1 MEEDSSHHQ
10 ASSEESVRPHQRH
23 NNDDQDEGHGRPPP
37 PQQQRNNNEDAQGPQ
52 PQPQQRQDHGEA
64 RPPPRRNDRN
74 EEEIFGKLKFT
85 MPKFQGEED
94 PDAYLSWVLK
104 VDKIFRIHN
113 FSEAKK
119 VAMASLEFEGYA
131 NVWWEEVNKKR
142 EKEDLAPIDTWEEMQ
157 EVMHTRFVPTHHK
170 RDLFNKLTQLKQSYK
185 SVEEYYKEMHM
196 TMMSAN
202 VDEREEQTMARFLN
216 GLNIPVK
223 RIVEFLPYKNMVELL
238 HQATRAERQVREDL
252 ASAKTKTFFA
262 ARNAMNA
269 SSSIKNT
276 SALASK
282 DPPKQARSAIK
293 TTSFKPEQ
301 STMSSKA
308 STGSSNITC
317 FKCGAQ
323 GHKSF
328 ECKNTR
334 VMITR
339 DDGDVEYLSE
349 GEYEALVQAATT
361 HEDDDLEDQEQVLC
375 VHDASPSLVVTKVLT
390 THTLPNEDQRCNIF
404 QTRAGIN
411 GKSIKV
417 IIDGGSCHNL
427 ASTELCTKLNLPLRK
442 HPHPYHV
449 QWLSDNGNV
458 KIQHTVTISFK
469 IGAYEDTV
477 DCDVVPMT
485 VCHMLLGRPWQYDKK
500 ANHDGYTNAYSFK
513 VNDKTYILRPMTP
526 SQVIADN
533 AKALARA
540 KEATITS
547 ELRGERVIHQKE
559 SERQKPYV
567 SEMKSVLLATKSEM
581 REVHHN
587 PSTTLHYVLIC
598 KGPSEETNDLTNIP
612 SSLLSLLKEFQDVF
626 PDELPHGLPPLR
638 GIEHRI
644 DLIPGAPL
652 PNRAAYRTNPED
664 TKEIQRQI
672 QDLLTKGY
680 VRESLS
686 PCAVPV
692 ILVPKPD
699 ETQRMC
705 MDCRPINA
713 ITVRYRHPIP
723 RLDDML
729 DELSGATIFSK
740 IDLRSGYHQIRMA
753 IGDEWKTTFKTKL
766 GLYEW
771 LVMPFGLSNA
781 PSTFMRLMNHILRPL
796 IGKSVVVYFDD
807 ILIYSKTLEDHVQ
820 HVREVL
826 CILRHEKLYANLPKC
841 TFAQNKLVF
850 LGFVVSANGIEVDSS
865 KVEAIHNWPTPTNVG
880 QVRSFHGLAGF
891 YRRFVKDFSTIAC
904 PLNELTKKNVPFV
917 WGKAQQKA
925 FDELKKRL
933 TEAPLLVLPDFAK
946 TFEIEC
952 DASGLGIG
960 GVLMQ
965 NGKPVAYYNDGG
977 SQKGEQRG
985 ATVGPDHRAARPC
998 ALGAPQP
1005 LSPPFLRVL
1014 LRPENLSHIED
1025 LTRGYS
1031 RLCGAENTREKR
1043 ALRRAGIRRGNSL
1056 PEGEIDAIAIV
1067 IERDIISIIIIIIS
1081 TIYTAI
1087 TTAAPRIS
1095 MNEVRKKLF
1104 TISLSGKAAHWYKL
1118 LKNGDSIDWEDIVP
1132 LFYSKFYPPSEI
1144 HKDRNRIYNFWPH
1157 DGESIAQAWGR
1168 LKSLMLKC
1176 PIHELPGN
1184 VIIDNFYARLSF
1196 QDKTLLDTSCS
1207 GSFTRKNEEFKRDLL
1222 DRIQENTEGWENDK
1236 DRESGITY
1244 DYKCIEAFMD
1254 TDKFRNMSATYG
1266 LDSQV
1271 VANLYKAFASHYEL
1285 PKKNFDKYHEPY
1297 KDKIDSSVNKCVVV
1311 ETVDNV
1317 IPEAY
1322 IEKTPF
1328 PAKMKEYSVI
1338 SSAVNKSEKKPK
1350 EPEEQIKIEPAVAI
1364 VKDLVTENVEDGHII
1379 FCEDASNI
1387 VSHPN
1392 KSKQVSVPMLS
1403 VRIGDHCY
1411 YGLCDIGASVS
1422 AIPYELYT
1430 EIMHEIGSC
1439 ELEDIDVVIHLANR
1453 ETISPIGIVRDVEV
1467 LCGKIKYPAD
1477 FLVLGS
1483 AASDHCPI
1491 IFGRPFLNTC
1501 GAIIDCKKEKI
1512 LTRFAGEPY
1521 EFNFSKFTKTP
1532 YKVDLPSNDFKME
1545 QCASI
1550 VLVPNNPLQQHL
1562 ENSESE
1568 AFRKERDE
1576 LEEIFLR
1583 QPILK
1588 HDLPVE
1594 DLGTTPP
1601 PKEDPVFDLK
1611 PLPDNL
1617 KYAHIDDKKIYPV
1630 IISSKLS
1637 EIEEERL
1644 LEILKKH
1651 RGAIGYTLDDLKG
1664 ISPSICQHAI
1674 NMEDDAKPVVEH
1686 QRRLIPKM
1694 KEVVR
1699 NEVLKL
1705 LEAGIIY
1712 PIADSRWVSPVHCV
1726 PKKGGMTVVPNDND
1740 ELIPQR
1746 IVVGYRM
1753 CIDFRKVNK
1762 VTKKDHYPLPF
1773 IDQMLERLSKNTHF
1787 CFLDGYSGFS
1797 QIAVKA
1803 KDQEK
1808 TTFTCPYGTYAYRR
1822 MPFGLCNAPATFQR
1836 CMSAIFHGFCESI
1849 VEVFMDDF
1857 SVYGNSFDNCLRN
1870 LDKVLQRCEETNLV
1884 LNWEKCHF
1892 MVNEGI
1898 VLGHKI
1904 SERGIEVDRAK
1915 VEAIEKM
1922 PYPRDVKGIRSVLGH
1937 AGFYRRFIKD
1947 FSKISKPLTNL
1958 LQKDVPFVFDDD
1970 CKEAFETLKKA
1981 LTTAPVVEPPDWNL
1995 PFEIMCDASDFAVGA
2010 VLGQRVDKKL
2020 NVIHYASKTL
2030 DAAQRNYATT
2040 EKELLAVV
2048 FACDKFRPYIV
2059 DSKVT
2064 IHTDHAAI
2072 RYLMTKKDAKPRLI
2086 RWVLLL
2092 QEFDLHIIDR
2102 KGADNPVADNLSR
2115 LENIAYDPVPVND
2128 SFPNEQLAVIKGALP
2143 PALDLDS
2150 FPCVEEAIRVADEF
2164 CDQYRALKREVEILQ
2179 GGEPATSQNAGIL
2192 LNSQHKAVTATF
2204 G

>member
-1 MEEDSSHHQ
+1 MT
-10 ASSEESVRPHQRH
+10 
-23 NNDDQDEGHGRPPP
+23 EGARRGR
-37 PQQQRNNNEDAQGPQ
+37 REALWAQTIGGGGGPGRATLCSGG
-52 PQPQQRQDHGEA
+52 P
-64 RPPPRRNDRN
+64 
-74 EEEIFGKLKFT
+74 
-85 MPKFQGEED
+85 D
-94 PDAYLSWVLK
+94 P
-104 VDKIFRIHN
+104 FR
-113 FSEAKK
+113 
-119 VAMASLEFEGYA
+119 
-131 NVWWEEVNKKR
+131 
-142 EKEDLAPIDTWEEMQ
+142 
-157 EVMHTRFVPTHHK
+157 
-170 RDLFNKLTQLKQSYK
+170 
-185 SVEEYYKEMHM
+185 
-196 TMMSAN
+196 
-202 VDEREEQTMARFLN
+202 
-216 GLNIPVK
+216 
-223 RIVEFLPYKNMVELL
+223 LL
-238 HQATRAERQVREDL
+238 
-252 ASAKTKTFFA
+252 FFA
-262 ARNAMNA
+262 C
-269 SSSIKNT
+269 
-276 SALASK
+276 
-282 DPPKQARSAIK
+282 
-293 TTSFKPEQ
+293 SF
-301 STMSSKA
+301 
-308 STGSSNITC
+308 
-317 FKCGAQ
+317 
-323 GHKSF
+323 
-328 ECKNTR
+328 
-334 VMITR
+334 V
-339 DDGDVEYLSE
+339 
-349 GEYEALVQAATT
+349 
-361 HEDDDLEDQEQVLC
+361 
-375 VHDASPSLVVTKVLT
+375 
-390 THTLPNEDQRCNIF
+390 
-404 QTRAGIN
+404 
-411 GKSIKV
+411 
-417 IIDGGSCHNL
+417 
-427 ASTELCTKLNLPLRK
+427 RK
-442 HPHPYHV
+442 
-449 QWLSDNGNV
+449 
-458 KIQHTVTISFK
+458 
-469 IGAYEDTV
+469 
-477 DCDVVPMT
+477 
-485 VCHMLLGRPWQYDKK
+485 
-500 ANHDGYTNAYSFK
+500 
-513 VNDKTYILRPMTP
+513 
-526 SQVIADN
+526 
-533 AKALARA
+533 
-540 KEATITS
+540 
-547 ELRGERVIHQKE
+547 
-559 SERQKPYV
+559 
-567 SEMKSVLLATKSEM
+567 
-581 REVHHN
+581 
-587 PSTTLHYVLIC
+587 
-598 KGPSEETNDLTNIP
+598 
-612 SSLLSLLKEFQDVF
+612 
-626 PDELPHGLPPLR
+626 
-638 GIEHRI
+638 
-644 DLIPGAPL
+644 
-652 PNRAAYRTNPED
+652 
-664 TKEIQRQI
+664 
-672 QDLLTKGY
+672 
-680 VRESLS
+680 
-686 PCAVPV
+686 
-692 ILVPKPD
+692 PKP
-699 ETQRMC
+699 QR
-705 MDCRPINA
+705 DP
-713 ITVRYRHPIP
+713 H
-723 RLDDML
+723 
-729 DELSGATIFSK
+729 EG
-740 IDLRSGYHQIRMA
+740 LR
-753 IGDEWKTTFKTKL
+753 
-766 GLYEW
+766 
-771 LVMPFGLSNA
+771 
-781 PSTFMRLMNHILRPL
+781 
-796 IGKSVVVYFDD
+796 
-807 ILIYSKTLEDHVQ
+807 
-820 HVREVL
+820 
-826 CILRHEKLYANLPKC
+826 
-841 TFAQNKLVF
+841 
-850 LGFVVSANGIEVDSS
+850 
-865 KVEAIHNWPTPTNVG
+865 
-880 QVRSFHGLAGF
+880 
-891 YRRFVKDFSTIAC
+891 
-904 PLNELTKKNVPFV
+904 
-917 WGKAQQKA
+917 
-925 FDELKKRL
+925 
-933 TEAPLLVLPDFAK
+933 
-946 TFEIEC
+946 
-952 DASGLGIG
+952 
-960 GVLMQ
+960 
-965 NGKPVAYYNDGG
+965 
-977 SQKGEQRG
+977 
-985 ATVGPDHRAARPC
+985 
-998 ALGAPQP
+998 
-1005 LSPPFLRVL
+1005 
-1014 LRPENLSHIED
+1014 
-1025 LTRGYS
+1025 
-1031 RLCGAENTREKR
+1031 RLCGAENTRERKSSP
-1043 ALRRAGIRRGNSL
+1043 AGRNPPGKF
-1056 PEGEIDAIAIV
+1056 PPGGEIDAIVIV

-1081 TIYTAI
+1081 TIYTVI
-1087 TTAAPRIS
+1087 TTAAPRHRCSNSGIS

-1104 TISLSGKAAHWYKL
+1104 TISLSVAAHWYKL

-1207 GSFTRKNEEFKRDLL
+1207 GSFTRNKEEFKRDLL

-1236 DRESGITY
+1236 DRESGIIY

-1271 VANLYKAFASHYEL
+1271 VANLYRAFASHYEL

-1297 KDKIDSSVNKCVVV
+1297 KDKIDSSVNKCVVI

-1532 YKVDLPSNDFKME
+1532 YKADLPSNDFKME

-1576 LEEIFLR
+1576 LEEIFRR

-1674 NMEDDAKPVVEH
+1674 NMEEDAKPVVEH

-1753 CIDFRKVNK
+1753 CIDF
-1762 VTKKDHYPLPF
+1762 
-1773 IDQMLERLSKNTHF
+1773 
-1787 CFLDGYSGFS
+1787 
-1797 QIAVKA
+1797 
-1803 KDQEK
+1803 EK
-1808 TTFTCPYGTYAYRR
+1808 
-1822 MPFGLCNAPATFQR
+1822 LIK

-1995 PFEIMCDASDFAVGA
+1995 PFEIMCDASDFAV
-2010 VLGQRVDKKL
+2010 
-2020 NVIHYASKTL
+2020 
-2030 DAAQRNYATT
+2030 
-2040 EKELLAVV
+2040 
-2048 FACDKFRPYIV
+2048 
-2059 DSKVT
+2059 VT

-2128 SFPNEQLAVIKGALP
+2128 SFPNEQLAVIKV
-2143 PALDLDS
+2143 S
-2150 FPCVEEAIRVADEF
+2150 SRESPCTMVSNNKDKEPLKENIQDPELKKEDAREDEEVEEAPQERQQATVASIGVISSPSNIKRSARIATGGAVPRHYLAPRTSYPSHYNP
-2164 CDQYRALKREVEILQ
+2164 YRNLIYDRQTERTPKVVLPSNWDINRSDTA
-2179 GGEPATSQNAGIL
+2179 GEKEPEAEEWGNNSKSWDSPSDRL
-2192 LNSQHKAVTATF
+2192 LNRVEHNSEMIRNLIYRIDELQELIEKLVRNSSPPSPKE
-2204 G
+2204 

>member
-1 MEEDSSHHQ
+1 MSTFRRNFLFSALKPLLRDSTQCLEVDGILDLRAGGPPRPGTISSGLYRKGKTSAVGAMERKATTHVGSWLSLSCVPSPAKQVGTSRFRAEAMGNENSAPPAAGAWPDLQHKKRNATAELGRDRPGTETLGPLLKRKIKTAADQAASMLMPPPSSKCLYKHKATRQ
-10 ASSEESVRPHQRH
+10 LGGDLLMNMAETAAPLLKWMQNEANEAAVRTMVPTPSSENLYKHEAMGQLGGDLLMNLDETSVPL
-23 NNDDQDEGHGRPPP
+23 
-37 PQQQRNNNEDAQGPQ
+37 
-52 PQPQQRQDHGEA
+52 
-64 RPPPRRNDRN
+64 
-74 EEEIFGKLKFT
+74 LKWI
-85 MPKFQGEED
+85 KND
-94 PDAYLSWVLK
+94 PDEAAVKTMVLPPSSENLLK
-104 VDKIFRIHN
+104 HKATGQLGGTL
-113 FSEAKK
+113 FSKQTETAKP
-119 VAMASLEFEGYA
+119 SL
-131 NVWWEEVNKKR
+131 
-142 EKEDLAPIDTWEEMQ
+142 
-157 EVMHTRFVPTHHK
+157 
-170 RDLFNKLTQLKQSYK
+170 
-185 SVEEYYKEMHM
+185 
-196 TMMSAN
+196 
-202 VDEREEQTMARFLN
+202 
-216 GLNIPVK
+216 VK
-223 RIVEFLPYKNMVELL
+223 RIATAADEASAEAATKLLSAPPSGCLYKLKSKDQPGRN
-238 HQATRAERQVREDL
+238 HPRREDL
-252 ASAKTKTFFA
+252 
-262 ARNAMNA
+262 
-269 SSSIKNT
+269 
-276 SALASK
+276 
-282 DPPKQARSAIK
+282 
-293 TTSFKPEQ
+293 
-301 STMSSKA
+301 
-308 STGSSNITC
+308 
-317 FKCGAQ
+317 
-323 GHKSF
+323 
-328 ECKNTR
+328 
-334 VMITR
+334 
-339 DDGDVEYLSE
+339 
-349 GEYEALVQAATT
+349 
-361 HEDDDLEDQEQVLC
+361 
-375 VHDASPSLVVTKVLT
+375 
-390 THTLPNEDQRCNIF
+390 
-404 QTRAGIN
+404 
-411 GKSIKV
+411 
-417 IIDGGSCHNL
+417 
-427 ASTELCTKLNLPLRK
+427 
-442 HPHPYHV
+442 
-449 QWLSDNGNV
+449 
-458 KIQHTVTISFK
+458 
-469 IGAYEDTV
+469 
-477 DCDVVPMT
+477 
-485 VCHMLLGRPWQYDKK
+485 
-500 ANHDGYTNAYSFK
+500 
-513 VNDKTYILRPMTP
+513 
-526 SQVIADN
+526 
-533 AKALARA
+533 
-540 KEATITS
+540 
-547 ELRGERVIHQKE
+547 
-559 SERQKPYV
+559 
-567 SEMKSVLLATKSEM
+567 TKS
-581 REVHHN
+581 
-587 PSTTLHYVLIC
+587 
-598 KGPSEETNDLTNIP
+598 
-612 SSLLSLLKEFQDVF
+612 
-626 PDELPHGLPPLR
+626 
-638 GIEHRI
+638 
-644 DLIPGAPL
+644 
-652 PNRAAYRTNPED
+652 
-664 TKEIQRQI
+664 
-672 QDLLTKGY
+672 
-680 VRESLS
+680 
-686 PCAVPV
+686 
-692 ILVPKPD
+692 
-699 ETQRMC
+699 
-705 MDCRPINA
+705 
-713 ITVRYRHPIP
+713 
-723 RLDDML
+723 
-729 DELSGATIFSK
+729 
-740 IDLRSGYHQIRMA
+740 
-753 IGDEWKTTFKTKL
+753 
-766 GLYEW
+766 
-771 LVMPFGLSNA
+771 
-781 PSTFMRLMNHILRPL
+781 
-796 IGKSVVVYFDD
+796 
-807 ILIYSKTLEDHVQ
+807 
-820 HVREVL
+820 
-826 CILRHEKLYANLPKC
+826 
-841 TFAQNKLVF
+841 
-850 LGFVVSANGIEVDSS
+850 
-865 KVEAIHNWPTPTNVG
+865 
-880 QVRSFHGLAGF
+880 
-891 YRRFVKDFSTIAC
+891 
-904 PLNELTKKNVPFV
+904 
-917 WGKAQQKA
+917 
-925 FDELKKRL
+925 
-933 TEAPLLVLPDFAK
+933 
-946 TFEIEC
+946 
-952 DASGLGIG
+952 
-960 GVLMQ
+960 
-965 NGKPVAYYNDGG
+965 
-977 SQKGEQRG
+977 
-985 ATVGPDHRAARPC
+985 
-998 ALGAPQP
+998 
-1005 LSPPFLRVL
+1005 
-1014 LRPENLSHIED
+1014 
-1025 LTRGYS
+1025 YS

-1067 IERDIISIIIIIIS
+1067 IELDIISIIIIIIS

-1087 TTAAPRIS
+1087 TTAAPRHRCIS

-1207 GSFTRKNEEFKRDLL
+1207 GSFTRNKEEFKRDLL

-1236 DRESGITY
+1236 DRESGIIY

-1297 KDKIDSSVNKCVVV
+1297 KDKVDSSVNKCVVI

-1392 KSKQVSVPMLS
+1392 KPKQVSVPMLS

-1532 YKVDLPSNDFKME
+1532 YKADLPSNDFKME

-1674 NMEDDAKPVVEH
+1674 NMEEDAKPVVEH

-1773 IDQMLERLSKNTHF
+1773 IDQMLER
-1787 CFLDGYSGFS
+1787 
-1797 QIAVKA
+1797 
-1803 KDQEK
+1803 
-1808 TTFTCPYGTYAYRR
+1808 
-1822 MPFGLCNAPATFQR
+1822 

-1922 PYPRDVKGIRSVLGH
+1922 PYPRDVK
-1937 AGFYRRFIKD
+1937 
-1947 FSKISKPLTNL
+1947 
-1958 LQKDVPFVFDDD
+1958 
-1970 CKEAFETLKKA
+1970 
-1981 LTTAPVVEPPDWNL
+1981 
-1995 PFEIMCDASDFAVGA
+1995 
-2010 VLGQRVDKKL
+2010 
-2020 NVIHYASKTL
+2020 
-2030 DAAQRNYATT
+2030 
-2040 EKELLAVV
+2040 
-2048 FACDKFRPYIV
+2048 
-2059 DSKVT
+2059 
-2064 IHTDHAAI
+2064 
-2072 RYLMTKKDAKPRLI
+2072 
-2086 RWVLLL
+2086 
-2092 QEFDLHIIDR
+2092 DR

-2115 LENIAYDPVPVND
+2115 LENIAYDHVPVND

-2164 CDQYRALKREVEILQ
+2164 CDQYRALRREVEILQ
-2179 GGEPATSQNAGIL
+2179 EENQRLRRMLEYYSNPSTRPSPPHSGNNESLQVLVQNYKIEKLKLKEIL
-2192 LNSQHKAVTATF
+2192 MKREKKPSPSSPKE
-2204 G
+2204 

>member
-1 MEEDSSHHQ
+1 MLCP
-10 ASSEESVRPHQRH
+10 RP
-23 NNDDQDEGHGRPPP
+23 
-37 PQQQRNNNEDAQGPQ
+37 
-52 PQPQQRQDHGEA
+52 
-64 RPPPRRNDRN
+64 
-74 EEEIFGKLKFT
+74 F
-85 MPKFQGEED
+85 
-94 PDAYLSWVLK
+94 
-104 VDKIFRIHN
+104 
-113 FSEAKK
+113 
-119 VAMASLEFEGYA
+119 
-131 NVWWEEVNKKR
+131 
-142 EKEDLAPIDTWEEMQ
+142 
-157 EVMHTRFVPTHHK
+157 
-170 RDLFNKLTQLKQSYK
+170 
-185 SVEEYYKEMHM
+185 
-196 TMMSAN
+196 
-202 VDEREEQTMARFLN
+202 
-216 GLNIPVK
+216 
-223 RIVEFLPYKNMVELL
+223 
-238 HQATRAERQVREDL
+238 
-252 ASAKTKTFFA
+252 
-262 ARNAMNA
+262 
-269 SSSIKNT
+269 
-276 SALASK
+276 
-282 DPPKQARSAIK
+282 
-293 TTSFKPEQ
+293 
-301 STMSSKA
+301 
-308 STGSSNITC
+308 
-317 FKCGAQ
+317 
-323 GHKSF
+323 
-328 ECKNTR
+328 
-334 VMITR
+334 
-339 DDGDVEYLSE
+339 
-349 GEYEALVQAATT
+349 
-361 HEDDDLEDQEQVLC
+361 
-375 VHDASPSLVVTKVLT
+375 
-390 THTLPNEDQRCNIF
+390 
-404 QTRAGIN
+404 
-411 GKSIKV
+411 
-417 IIDGGSCHNL
+417 
-427 ASTELCTKLNLPLRK
+427 
-442 HPHPYHV
+442 
-449 QWLSDNGNV
+449 
-458 KIQHTVTISFK
+458 
-469 IGAYEDTV
+469 
-477 DCDVVPMT
+477 
-485 VCHMLLGRPWQYDKK
+485 
-500 ANHDGYTNAYSFK
+500 
-513 VNDKTYILRPMTP
+513 
-526 SQVIADN
+526 
-533 AKALARA
+533 
-540 KEATITS
+540 
-547 ELRGERVIHQKE
+547 
-559 SERQKPYV
+559 
-567 SEMKSVLLATKSEM
+567 
-581 REVHHN
+581 
-587 PSTTLHYVLIC
+587 
-598 KGPSEETNDLTNIP
+598 
-612 SSLLSLLKEFQDVF
+612 
-626 PDELPHGLPPLR
+626 
-638 GIEHRI
+638 
-644 DLIPGAPL
+644 
-652 PNRAAYRTNPED
+652 
-664 TKEIQRQI
+664 
-672 QDLLTKGY
+672 
-680 VRESLS
+680 
-686 PCAVPV
+686 
-692 ILVPKPD
+692 
-699 ETQRMC
+699 
-705 MDCRPINA
+705 
-713 ITVRYRHPIP
+713 
-723 RLDDML
+723 
-729 DELSGATIFSK
+729 
-740 IDLRSGYHQIRMA
+740 
-753 IGDEWKTTFKTKL
+753 
-766 GLYEW
+766 
-771 LVMPFGLSNA
+771 
-781 PSTFMRLMNHILRPL
+781 
-796 IGKSVVVYFDD
+796 
-807 ILIYSKTLEDHVQ
+807 
-820 HVREVL
+820 
-826 CILRHEKLYANLPKC
+826 
-841 TFAQNKLVF
+841 
-850 LGFVVSANGIEVDSS
+850 
-865 KVEAIHNWPTPTNVG
+865 
-880 QVRSFHGLAGF
+880 
-891 YRRFVKDFSTIAC
+891 
-904 PLNELTKKNVPFV
+904 
-917 WGKAQQKA
+917 
-925 FDELKKRL
+925 
-933 TEAPLLVLPDFAK
+933 
-946 TFEIEC
+946 
-952 DASGLGIG
+952 
-960 GVLMQ
+960 
-965 NGKPVAYYNDGG
+965 
-977 SQKGEQRG
+977 
-985 ATVGPDHRAARPC
+985 
-998 ALGAPQP
+998 
-1005 LSPPFLRVL
+1005 SPPFLRVL
-1014 LRPENLSHIED
+1014 LRPENLSHRGI
-1025 LTRGYS
+1025 LTKGYS
-1031 RLCGAENTREKR
+1031 RLCGAENTREKELSGGQES
-1043 ALRRAGIRRGNSL
+1043 AGEIPSRR
-1056 PEGEIDAIAIV
+1056 EIDAIAIV

-1087 TTAAPRIS
+1087 TTAAPRHRCSNSGIS

-1236 DRESGITY
+1236 DRESGIIY

-1297 KDKIDSSVNKCVVV
+1297 KDKVDSSVNKCVVI

-1338 SSAVNKSEKKPK
+1338 S
-1350 EPEEQIKIEPAVAI
+1350 I
-1364 VKDLVTENVEDGHII
+1364 KDLVTENVEDGHII

-1392 KSKQVSVPMLS
+1392 KPKQVSVPMLS

-1477 FLVLGS
+1477 FL
-1483 AASDHCPI
+1483 
-1491 IFGRPFLNTC
+1491 
-1501 GAIIDCKKEKI
+1501 
-1512 LTRFAGEPY
+1512 
-1521 EFNFSKFTKTP
+1521 
-1532 YKVDLPSNDFKME
+1532 
-1545 QCASI
+1545 
-1550 VLVPNNPLQQHL
+1550 QHL

-1576 LEEIFLR
+1576 LEEIFRR

-1637 EIEEERL
+1637 EIEEE
-1644 LEILKKH
+1644 
-1651 RGAIGYTLDDLKG
+1651 
-1664 ISPSICQHAI
+1664 
-1674 NMEDDAKPVVEH
+1674 
-1686 QRRLIPKM
+1686 
-1694 KEVVR
+1694 
-1699 NEVLKL
+1699 
-1705 LEAGIIY
+1705 
-1712 PIADSRWVSPVHCV
+1712 RWVSPVHCV

-1808 TTFTCPYGTYAYRR
+1808 TTFTCPYGTYAYR
-1822 MPFGLCNAPATFQR
+1822 Q
-1836 CMSAIFHGFCESI
+1836 
-1849 VEVFMDDF
+1849 VFMDDF

-1904 SERGIEVDRAK
+1904 SREVLKLIELK
-1915 VEAIEKM
+1915 LKQ
-1922 PYPRDVKGIRSVLGH
+1922 L
-1937 AGFYRRFIKD
+1937 RRCPI
-1947 FSKISKPLTNL
+1947 
-1958 LQKDVPFVFDDD
+1958 QGM
-1970 CKEAFETLKKA
+1970 LKKA

-2128 SFPNEQLAVIKGALP
+2128 SFPNEQLAVIKV
-2143 PALDLDS
+2143 S
-2150 FPCVEEAIRVADEF
+2150 SRESPCTMVSNNKDKEPLKENIQDPELKKEDAREDEEVEEAPQERQQATVASIGVISSPSNIKRSARIATGGAVPRHYLAPRTSYPSHYNP
-2164 CDQYRALKREVEILQ
+2164 YRNLIYDRQTERTPKVVLPSNWDINRSDTA
-2179 GGEPATSQNAGIL
+2179 GEKEPEAEEWGNNSKSWDSPSDRL
-2192 LNSQHKAVTATF
+2192 LNRVEHNSEMIRNLIYRIDELQELIEKLVRNSSPPSPKE
-2204 G
+2204 

>member
-1 MEEDSSHHQ
+1 MSTEESVPDLSAGTQFSESTSGEEVPVDQPDGLEEDLAQSEEDAGGSEQLTGNDEENAGGPGEGTDAQFPGIDLDAYMRGAWTGSDVTQAEIDWLYRSRRIPEEVFCRIPGPELKPAPRPESKRVANYIKLSKKETKLSEDDIVRSFLSRRVLPLQRRAHKMSQMLGQRDPTRMTTFSLSPMELILKAKQICQNTLRPDGKYGLKPYSRNDPSPRDNFSRIAREELPRYAPKRKFPDDVDPDPYVHEHVAPLAAEVSQEFLDTLAQRGQAPKRRKNKAPAEDAGPSEAPPAKRQKKGSLGPHGRKRRHEMSTAAVDPLVLTRSAPGMPPEASEDPSKTSPPQPNHRAEEDSISPPEYQDTGASDMGADSEDAGRSEPPVPPVLKTKKKKKTIASPSKPLPEDSVPAAPSQ
-10 ASSEESVRPHQRH
+10 AKGTSAPPPATNAPSRPPIGDAPVPSPAKDASAPPPAPPACKSTTATLPTPPEGTIITAQKLTAAVTAAMAPPSGSQGQYLVLHAGRVMVSAGEKASAQLGRIVQVTRGEVDLGGLREYVESGTGRIFPPPPAAWTRTNCRSWIILARGARHGTSAGSSARSRSLTRPGMMPAPMWWLIEESVYARRLDNPSRGCWGVRTARPHHPEQAHDKCQAALPETSLEELTSQISALKAEKEKLALEHSNALEAHRTNFGELKQKLIQSEVQH
-23 NNDDQDEGHGRPPP
+23 AEALKKAEAAG
-37 PQQQRNNNEDAQGPQ
+37 ETKVK
-52 PQPQQRQDHGEA
+52 EA
-64 RPPPRRNDRN
+64 RKELTEATGKLQKELEAKAQALKAAEDRN
-74 EEEIFGKLKFT
+74 AALLADQAEFDRLVAQADNQAVTAGAQEYDGAAHWQALDPRAMESYDHLIALTPDHSHEGNFTKIPIFPITEGAGEEE
-85 MPKFQGEED
+85 
-94 PDAYLSWVLK
+94 
-104 VDKIFRIHN
+104 
-113 FSEAKK
+113 EA
-119 VAMASLEFEGYA
+119 
-131 NVWWEEVNKKR
+131 
-142 EKEDLAPIDTWEEMQ
+142 
-157 EVMHTRFVPTHHK
+157 
-170 RDLFNKLTQLKQSYK
+170 
-185 SVEEYYKEMHM
+185 
-196 TMMSAN
+196 
-202 VDEREEQTMARFLN
+202 
-216 GLNIPVK
+216 
-223 RIVEFLPYKNMVELL
+223 
-238 HQATRAERQVREDL
+238 
-252 ASAKTKTFFA
+252 
-262 ARNAMNA
+262 
-269 SSSIKNT
+269 
-276 SALASK
+276 
-282 DPPKQARSAIK
+282 
-293 TTSFKPEQ
+293 
-301 STMSSKA
+301 
-308 STGSSNITC
+308 
-317 FKCGAQ
+317 
-323 GHKSF
+323 
-328 ECKNTR
+328 
-334 VMITR
+334 
-339 DDGDVEYLSE
+339 
-349 GEYEALVQAATT
+349 
-361 HEDDDLEDQEQVLC
+361 
-375 VHDASPSLVVTKVLT
+375 KVLT
-390 THTLPNEDQRCNIF
+390 QAAR
-404 QTRAGIN
+404 
-411 GKSIKV
+411 
-417 IIDGGSCHNL
+417 
-427 ASTELCTKLNLPLRK
+427 LC
-442 HPHPYHV
+442 
-449 QWLSDNGNV
+449 
-458 KIQHTVTISFK
+458 
-469 IGAYEDTV
+469 
-477 DCDVVPMT
+477 
-485 VCHMLLGRPWQYDKK
+485 LGR
-500 ANHDGYTNAYSFK
+500 
-513 VNDKTYILRPMTP
+513 
-526 SQVIADN
+526 
-533 AKALARA
+533 
-540 KEATITS
+540 AT
-547 ELRGERVIHQKE
+547 L
-559 SERQKPYV
+559 
-567 SEMKSVLLATKSEM
+567 
-581 REVHHN
+581 
-587 PSTTLHYVLIC
+587 C
-598 KGPSEETNDLTNIP
+598 
-612 SSLLSLLKEFQDVF
+612 
-626 PDELPHGLPPLR
+626 
-638 GIEHRI
+638 
-644 DLIPGAPL
+644 
-652 PNRAAYRTNPED
+652 
-664 TKEIQRQI
+664 
-672 QDLLTKGY
+672 
-680 VRESLS
+680 
-686 PCAVPV
+686 
-692 ILVPKPD
+692 
-699 ETQRMC
+699 
-705 MDCRPINA
+705 
-713 ITVRYRHPIP
+713 
-723 RLDDML
+723 
-729 DELSGATIFSK
+729 SGAHDPFASFSS
-740 IDLRSGYHQIRMA
+740 R
-753 IGDEWKTTFKTKL
+753 T
-766 GLYEW
+766 
-771 LVMPFGLSNA
+771 
-781 PSTFMRLMNHILRPL
+781 
-796 IGKSVVVYFDD
+796 
-807 ILIYSKTLEDHVQ
+807 
-820 HVREVL
+820 
-826 CILRHEKLYANLPKC
+826 
-841 TFAQNKLVF
+841 
-850 LGFVVSANGIEVDSS
+850 
-865 KVEAIHNWPTPTNVG
+865 
-880 QVRSFHGLAGF
+880 
-891 YRRFVKDFSTIAC
+891 
-904 PLNELTKKNVPFV
+904 
-917 WGKAQQKA
+917 
-925 FDELKKRL
+925 
-933 TEAPLLVLPDFAK
+933 
-946 TFEIEC
+946 
-952 DASGLGIG
+952 
-960 GVLMQ
+960 
-965 NGKPVAYYNDGG
+965 
-977 SQKGEQRG
+977 
-985 ATVGPDHRAARPC
+985 
-998 ALGAPQP
+998 
-1005 LSPPFLRVL
+1005 
-1014 LRPENLSHIED
+1014 LRPENLSYGGI

-1031 RLCGAENTREKR
+1031 RLCGAESTREKKS
-1043 ALRRAGIRRGNSL
+1043 LRRESAGKFL
-1056 PEGEIDAIAIV
+1056 PGGGIDAIAIV
-1067 IERDIISIIIIIIS
+1067 IELDIISIIITIVS

-1087 TTAAPRIS
+1087 TTAAPRHRCIS

-1236 DRESGITY
+1236 DRESGIIY

-1297 KDKIDSSVNKCVVV
+1297 KDKIDSSVNKCVVI

-1392 KSKQVSVPMLS
+1392 KPKQVSVPMLS

-1483 AASDHCPI
+1483 AASDYCPI

-1576 LEEIFLR
+1576 LEEIFRR

-1674 NMEDDAKPVVEH
+1674 NMEEDAKPVVEH

-1762 VTKKDHYPLPF
+1762 
-1773 IDQMLERLSKNTHF
+1773 
-1787 CFLDGYSGFS
+1787 
-1797 QIAVKA
+1797 
-1803 KDQEK
+1803 
-1808 TTFTCPYGTYAYRR
+1808 
-1822 MPFGLCNAPATFQR
+1822 
-1836 CMSAIFHGFCESI
+1836 
-1849 VEVFMDDF
+1849 VFMDDF

-1958 LQKDVPFVFDDD
+1958 LQKD
-1970 CKEAFETLKKA
+1970 KA

-2164 CDQYRALKREVEILQ
+2164 CDQYRALRREVEILQ
-2179 GGEPATSQNAGIL
+2179 EENQRLRRMLEYYSNPSTRPSPPHSGSQKGKKRGATGAQDHGAARPGPAAPPYALGPTTLFASFSSRTPSSRKPKPQRDPHEGLTAAGGEHPERELSGGRIRRGNSLPEEIDAIAIVIELDIISIIITIVSTIYTAITTAAPRHRCNDLGLIL
-2192 LNSQHKAVTATF
+2192 IV
-2204 G
+2204 

>member
-1 MEEDSSHHQ
+1 MSTFRRNFLFSALKPLLRDSTQCLEVDGILDLRAGGPHRPGTISSGLYRKGKTSAVGAMERKATTHVGSWLSLSCVPSPAKQVGTSRFRAEAMGNENSAPPAAGAWPDLQHKKRNATAELGRDRPGTETLGPLLKRKIKTAADQAASMLMPPPSSKCLYKHKATHQ
-10 ASSEESVRPHQRH
+10 LGGDLLMNMAETAAPLLKWMQNEANEAAVRTMVPAPSSENLYKHEAMGQLGGDLLMNLDETSVPL
-23 NNDDQDEGHGRPPP
+23 
-37 PQQQRNNNEDAQGPQ
+37 
-52 PQPQQRQDHGEA
+52 
-64 RPPPRRNDRN
+64 
-74 EEEIFGKLKFT
+74 LKWI
-85 MPKFQGEED
+85 KND
-94 PDAYLSWVLK
+94 PDEAAVKTMVLPPSSENLLK
-104 VDKIFRIHN
+104 HKATGQLGGTL
-113 FSEAKK
+113 FSKQTETAKP
-119 VAMASLEFEGYA
+119 SL
-131 NVWWEEVNKKR
+131 
-142 EKEDLAPIDTWEEMQ
+142 
-157 EVMHTRFVPTHHK
+157 
-170 RDLFNKLTQLKQSYK
+170 
-185 SVEEYYKEMHM
+185 
-196 TMMSAN
+196 
-202 VDEREEQTMARFLN
+202 
-216 GLNIPVK
+216 VK
-223 RIVEFLPYKNMVELL
+223 RIATAADEASAEAATKLLSAPPSGCLYKLKSKDQPGRN
-238 HQATRAERQVREDL
+238 HPRREDL
-252 ASAKTKTFFA
+252 
-262 ARNAMNA
+262 
-269 SSSIKNT
+269 
-276 SALASK
+276 
-282 DPPKQARSAIK
+282 
-293 TTSFKPEQ
+293 
-301 STMSSKA
+301 
-308 STGSSNITC
+308 
-317 FKCGAQ
+317 
-323 GHKSF
+323 
-328 ECKNTR
+328 
-334 VMITR
+334 
-339 DDGDVEYLSE
+339 
-349 GEYEALVQAATT
+349 
-361 HEDDDLEDQEQVLC
+361 
-375 VHDASPSLVVTKVLT
+375 
-390 THTLPNEDQRCNIF
+390 
-404 QTRAGIN
+404 
-411 GKSIKV
+411 
-417 IIDGGSCHNL
+417 
-427 ASTELCTKLNLPLRK
+427 
-442 HPHPYHV
+442 
-449 QWLSDNGNV
+449 
-458 KIQHTVTISFK
+458 
-469 IGAYEDTV
+469 
-477 DCDVVPMT
+477 
-485 VCHMLLGRPWQYDKK
+485 
-500 ANHDGYTNAYSFK
+500 
-513 VNDKTYILRPMTP
+513 
-526 SQVIADN
+526 
-533 AKALARA
+533 
-540 KEATITS
+540 
-547 ELRGERVIHQKE
+547 
-559 SERQKPYV
+559 
-567 SEMKSVLLATKSEM
+567 TKS
-581 REVHHN
+581 
-587 PSTTLHYVLIC
+587 
-598 KGPSEETNDLTNIP
+598 
-612 SSLLSLLKEFQDVF
+612 
-626 PDELPHGLPPLR
+626 
-638 GIEHRI
+638 
-644 DLIPGAPL
+644 
-652 PNRAAYRTNPED
+652 
-664 TKEIQRQI
+664 
-672 QDLLTKGY
+672 
-680 VRESLS
+680 
-686 PCAVPV
+686 
-692 ILVPKPD
+692 
-699 ETQRMC
+699 
-705 MDCRPINA
+705 
-713 ITVRYRHPIP
+713 
-723 RLDDML
+723 
-729 DELSGATIFSK
+729 
-740 IDLRSGYHQIRMA
+740 
-753 IGDEWKTTFKTKL
+753 
-766 GLYEW
+766 
-771 LVMPFGLSNA
+771 
-781 PSTFMRLMNHILRPL
+781 
-796 IGKSVVVYFDD
+796 
-807 ILIYSKTLEDHVQ
+807 
-820 HVREVL
+820 
-826 CILRHEKLYANLPKC
+826 
-841 TFAQNKLVF
+841 
-850 LGFVVSANGIEVDSS
+850 
-865 KVEAIHNWPTPTNVG
+865 
-880 QVRSFHGLAGF
+880 
-891 YRRFVKDFSTIAC
+891 
-904 PLNELTKKNVPFV
+904 
-917 WGKAQQKA
+917 
-925 FDELKKRL
+925 
-933 TEAPLLVLPDFAK
+933 
-946 TFEIEC
+946 
-952 DASGLGIG
+952 
-960 GVLMQ
+960 
-965 NGKPVAYYNDGG
+965 
-977 SQKGEQRG
+977 
-985 ATVGPDHRAARPC
+985 
-998 ALGAPQP
+998 
-1005 LSPPFLRVL
+1005 
-1014 LRPENLSHIED
+1014 
-1025 LTRGYS
+1025 YS

-1067 IERDIISIIIIIIS
+1067 IERDIISTIIIIIS

-1087 TTAAPRIS
+1087 TTAAPRHRCNNSGIS

-1207 GSFTRKNEEFKRDLL
+1207 GSFTRNKEEFKRDLL

-1236 DRESGITY
+1236 DRESGIIY

-1297 KDKIDSSVNKCVVV
+1297 KDKVDSSVNKCVVI
-1311 ETVDNV
+1311 ETIDNV

-1392 KSKQVSVPMLS
+1392 KPKQVSVPMLS

-1532 YKVDLPSNDFKME
+1532 YKADLPSNDFKME

-1617 KYAHIDDKKIYPV
+1617 KYAHIDDKKIYLV

-1674 NMEDDAKPVVEH
+1674 NMEEDAKPVVEH

-2128 SFPNEQLAVIKGALP
+2128 SFPNEQLAVIKVSSRESPWICFGSRSTMSSSGTQK
-2143 PALDLDS
+2143 DS
-2150 FPCVEEAIRVADEF
+2150 FFEDVVNPYMNE
-2164 CDQYRALKREVEILQ
+2164 LKMHPKELLLVDGELQIKDVQGPKGEGSLEDRMEKLEQEVFNYKKMAEREVDIFHKIVSELIDGHKKETAKLWDDIFSLHDTTNKLQ
-2179 GGEPATSQNAGIL
+2179 AQLYDVHNQNCEYENRFKRISHAASFRFPETKMSFVDGGPLPWKSDDDKDSPSSPKE
-2192 LNSQHKAVTATF
+2192 
-2204 G
+2204 

>member
-1 MEEDSSHHQ
+1 MPVTPEVEVPPK
-10 ASSEESVRPHQRH
+10 ASSTAKQDPKNVINLDDLPEDPTAESGKG
-23 NNDDQDEGHGRPPP
+23 DSGKDASSTAPPP
-37 PQQQRNNNEDAQGPQ
+37 EQPNVTSTDAPADQV
-52 PQPQQRQDHGEA
+52 E
-64 RPPPRRNDRN
+64 
-74 EEEIFGKLKFT
+74 
-85 MPKFQGEED
+85 
-94 PDAYLSWVLK
+94 
-104 VDKIFRIHN
+104 
-113 FSEAKK
+113 KK
-119 VAMASLEFEGYA
+119 MA
-131 NVWWEEVNKKR
+131 
-142 EKEDLAPIDTWEEMQ
+142 
-157 EVMHTRFVPTHHK
+157 
-170 RDLFNKLTQLKQSYK
+170 
-185 SVEEYYKEMHM
+185 
-196 TMMSAN
+196 
-202 VDEREEQTMARFLN
+202 
-216 GLNIPVK
+216 
-223 RIVEFLPYKNMVELL
+223 
-238 HQATRAERQVREDL
+238 
-252 ASAKTKTFFA
+252 
-262 ARNAMNA
+262 
-269 SSSIKNT
+269 
-276 SALASK
+276 
-282 DPPKQARSAIK
+282 
-293 TTSFKPEQ
+293 
-301 STMSSKA
+301 
-308 STGSSNITC
+308 
-317 FKCGAQ
+317 
-323 GHKSF
+323 
-328 ECKNTR
+328 
-334 VMITR
+334 
-339 DDGDVEYLSE
+339 
-349 GEYEALVQAATT
+349 
-361 HEDDDLEDQEQVLC
+361 
-375 VHDASPSLVVTKVLT
+375 
-390 THTLPNEDQRCNIF
+390 
-404 QTRAGIN
+404 
-411 GKSIKV
+411 
-417 IIDGGSCHNL
+417 
-427 ASTELCTKLNLPLRK
+427 
-442 HPHPYHV
+442 
-449 QWLSDNGNV
+449 
-458 KIQHTVTISFK
+458 
-469 IGAYEDTV
+469 
-477 DCDVVPMT
+477 
-485 VCHMLLGRPWQYDKK
+485 
-500 ANHDGYTNAYSFK
+500 
-513 VNDKTYILRPMTP
+513 
-526 SQVIADN
+526 
-533 AKALARA
+533 
-540 KEATITS
+540 
-547 ELRGERVIHQKE
+547 
-559 SERQKPYV
+559 
-567 SEMKSVLLATKSEM
+567 
-581 REVHHN
+581 
-587 PSTTLHYVLIC
+587 
-598 KGPSEETNDLTNIP
+598 
-612 SSLLSLLKEFQDVF
+612 
-626 PDELPHGLPPLR
+626 
-638 GIEHRI
+638 
-644 DLIPGAPL
+644 
-652 PNRAAYRTNPED
+652 
-664 TKEIQRQI
+664 
-672 QDLLTKGY
+672 
-680 VRESLS
+680 
-686 PCAVPV
+686 
-692 ILVPKPD
+692 
-699 ETQRMC
+699 
-705 MDCRPINA
+705 
-713 ITVRYRHPIP
+713 
-723 RLDDML
+723 
-729 DELSGATIFSK
+729 LSGATGTPQTHPHLFPVLQKDPLAQRHAEISAMMEKVWGPANTEEQELADLESGLKVFFAKHKSVRQNTRK
-740 IDLRSGYHQIRMA
+740 LHEDLRTHILEQKKEIELSQTRDADSQKAIAQLETRLKKFEEEIAKRPSIDDLSAKIKVLEAENESLKNFTKESSAEENKKRKELLEKHSQEVSDLAEKLKKSHQRVQTLASKNNRYEAEAEA
-753 IGDEWKTTFKTKL
+753 IDKMIFPSLGLEWTKDAVLNRTEAYEEAQSSIDNLFEACRGVAKSLSLKRAETAVMDTMTKL
-766 GLYEW
+766 IKQVSELIKDWQESSAHGVAS
-771 LVMPFGLSNA
+771 LVLATCKAHVP
-781 PSTFMRLMNHILRPL
+781 TMNFSDVARGVP
-796 IGKSVVVYFDD
+796 KS
-807 ILIYSKTLEDHVQ
+807 
-820 HVREVL
+820 
-826 CILRHEKLYANLPKC
+826 ANLRKLLAE
-841 TFAQNKLVF
+841 TQGFDRVFVGRVNHSFWYNKHDLPE
-850 LGFVVSANGIEVDSS
+850 GFSDVEDEPEEDYPEEEGSGSSSDHEEDNSGDDSGDGSAYVASDEDQASEVTAAS
-865 KVEAIHNWPTPTNVG
+865 AGRRTPERKELSGG
-880 QVRSFHGLAGF
+880 QES
-891 YRRFVKDFSTIAC
+891 
-904 PLNELTKKNVPFV
+904 
-917 WGKAQQKA
+917 
-925 FDELKKRL
+925 
-933 TEAPLLVLPDFAK
+933 
-946 TFEIEC
+946 
-952 DASGLGIG
+952 
-960 GVLMQ
+960 
-965 NGKPVAYYNDGG
+965 
-977 SQKGEQRG
+977 
-985 ATVGPDHRAARPC
+985 
-998 ALGAPQP
+998 
-1005 LSPPFLRVL
+1005 
-1014 LRPENLSHIED
+1014 
-1025 LTRGYS
+1025 
-1031 RLCGAENTREKR
+1031 
-1043 ALRRAGIRRGNSL
+1043 

-1081 TIYTAI
+1081 TIYIAI

-1207 GSFTRKNEEFKRDLL
+1207 GSFTRNKEEFKRDLL

-1236 DRESGITY
+1236 DRESGIIY

-1271 VANLYKAFASHYEL
+1271 VANLYRAFASHYEL

-1297 KDKIDSSVNKCVVV
+1297 KDKIDSSVNKCVVI

-1617 KYAHIDDKKIYPV
+1617 KYPHIDDKKIYPV

-1674 NMEDDAKPVVEH
+1674 NMEEDAKPVVEH

-1762 VTKKDHYPLPF
+1762 
-1773 IDQMLERLSKNTHF
+1773 
-1787 CFLDGYSGFS
+1787 
-1797 QIAVKA
+1797 
-1803 KDQEK
+1803 
-1808 TTFTCPYGTYAYRR
+1808 
-1822 MPFGLCNAPATFQR
+1822 
-1836 CMSAIFHGFCESI
+1836 
-1849 VEVFMDDF
+1849 
-1857 SVYGNSFDNCLRN
+1857 
-1870 LDKVLQRCEETNLV
+1870 RCEETNLV

-2128 SFPNEQLAVIKGALP
+2128 SFPNEQLAVIKNCKIEKLK
-2143 PALDLDS
+2143 LKEILM
-2150 FPCVEEAIRVADEF
+2150 
-2164 CDQYRALKREVEILQ
+2164 KREKNPSPPSPKE
-2179 GGEPATSQNAGIL
+2179 
-2192 LNSQHKAVTATF
+2192 
-2204 G
+2204 